1 MKSKKYKNPNSILL
15 IIFTTKFKVLLLRKN
30 SKRDLWQSVTGSI
43 EIGEDPYDTA
53 LRELQEETGINK
65 QRSDLIFDHLSHK
78 FMIYSEWI
86 DRYKESTYS
95 NKEYIF
101 SLKLNDE
108 VSVKLSKEHSSYK
121 WVDLNEAI
129 HLVFSWTNKAALK
142 AIPNFIY
149 RYEGRKNR

>member
-1 MKSKKYKNPNSILL
+1 MKNKKYKNPNSILL
-15 IIFTTKFKVLLLRKN
+15 IIFTTKFKVLLLKKN
-30 SKRDLWQSVTGSI
+30 SKRDLWQSVTGSM
-43 EIGEDPYDTA
+43 ELGENPYDTA

-65 QRSDLIFDHLSHK
+65 QKSDLIFDDLSHK

-86 DRYKESTYS
+86 DRYEESTYS

-108 VSVKLSKEHSSYK
+108 VSVKLSREHSSYK
-121 WVDLNEAI
+121 WVDLNDAI

-149 RYEGRKNR
+149 

>member
-1 MKSKKYKNPNSILL
+1 LKNKKYKNPYSILL
-15 IIFTTKFKVLLLRKN
+15 IIFTTKFKVLLLKKN
-30 SKRDLWQSVTGSI
+30 YKRDLWQSVTGSI
-43 EIGEDPYDTA
+43 ELGEDPYDTA

-65 QRSDLIFDHLSHK
+65 QRSDLIFDDLSHK

-108 VSVKLSKEHSSYK
+108 VSVNLSKEHSSYK

-129 HLVFSWTNKAALK
+129 HLVFSWTNKVALK

-149 RYEGRKNR
+149 

>member
-1 MKSKKYKNPNSILL
+1 MKNKKYKNPNSILL
-15 IIFTTKFKVLLLRKN
+15 IIFTTKFKVLLLKKN

-43 EIGEDPYDTA
+43 ELGENPYDTA

-65 QRSDLIFDHLSHK
+65 QKSDLIFDDLSHK

-86 DRYKESTYS
+86 DRYEESTYS

-108 VSVKLSKEHSSYK
+108 VSVKLSREHSNYK

-149 RYEGRKNR
+149 

>member
-1 MKSKKYKNPNSILL
+1 MKNKKYKNPNSILL
-15 IIFTTKFKVLLLRKN
+15 IIFTTKFKVLLLKKN
-30 SKRDLWQSVTGSI
+30 SKRDLWQSVTGSM
-43 EIGEDPYDTA
+43 ELGENPYDTA

-65 QRSDLIFDHLSHK
+65 QKSDLIFDDLSHK

-108 VSVKLSKEHSSYK
+108 VSVKLSGEHSSYK
-121 WVDLNEAI
+121 WVDLNDAI

-149 RYEGRKNR
+149 

>member
-1 MKSKKYKNPNSILL
+1 MKNKKYKNPNSILL
-15 IIFTTKFKVLLLRKN
+15 IIFTTKFKVLLLKKN
-30 SKRDLWQSVTGSI
+30 SKRDLWQSVTGSM
-43 EIGEDPYDTA
+43 ELGENPYDTA

-65 QRSDLIFDHLSHK
+65 QKSDLIFDDLSHK

-101 SLKLNDE
+101 SLKLNNE
-108 VSVKLSKEHSSYK
+108 VSVKLSREHSSYK

-149 RYEGRKNR
+149 

>member
-1 MKSKKYKNPNSILL
+1 LKNKKYKNPNSILL
-15 IIFTTKFKVLLLRKN
+15 IIFTTKFKVLLLKKN
-30 SKRDLWQSVTGSI
+30 SKRDLWQSVTGSM
-43 EIGEDPYDTA
+43 ELGENPYDTA

-65 QRSDLIFDHLSHK
+65 QKSDLIFDDLSHK

-86 DRYKESTYS
+86 DRYEESTYS

-108 VSVKLSKEHSSYK
+108 VSVKLSREHSSYK
-121 WVDLNEAI
+121 WVDLNDAI

-149 RYEGRKNR
+149 

>member
-1 MKSKKYKNPNSILL
+1 MKNKKYKNPNSILL
-15 IIFTTKFKVLLLRKN
+15 IIFTTKFKVLLLKKN
-30 SKRDLWQSVTGSI
+30 YKRDLWQSVTGSI
-43 EIGEDPYDTA
+43 ELGEDPYDTA

-65 QRSDLIFDHLSHK
+65 QKSDLIFDDLSHK

-108 VSVKLSKEHSSYK
+108 VSVKLSREHSSYK

-149 RYEGRKNR
+149 

>member
-1 MKSKKYKNPNSILL
+1 MKNKKYKNPNSILL
-15 IIFTTKFKVLLLRKN
+15 IIFTKKFKVLLLKKN
-30 SKRDLWQSVTGSI
+30 FKRDLWQSVTGSI
-43 EIGEDPYDTA
+43 ELGEDPYDTA

-65 QRSDLIFDHLSHK
+65 QRSDLIFDDLSHK

-149 RYEGRKNR
+149 

>member
-1 MKSKKYKNPNSILL
+1 MKNKKYKNPNSILL
-15 IIFTTKFKVLLLRKN
+15 IIFTTKFKVLLLKKN
-30 SKRDLWQSVTGSI
+30 SKIDLWQSVTGSM
-43 EIGEDPYDTA
+43 ELGENPYDTA

-65 QRSDLIFDHLSHK
+65 QKSDLIFDDLSHK

-86 DRYKESTYS
+86 DRYEESTYS

-149 RYEGRKNR
+149 

>member
-1 MKSKKYKNPNSILL
+1 MKNKKYKNPNSILL
-15 IIFTTKFKVLLLRKN
+15 IIFTTKFKVLLLKKN
-30 SKRDLWQSVTGSI
+30 YKRDLWQSVTGSI
-43 EIGEDPYDTA
+43 ELGEDPHDTA

-65 QRSDLIFDHLSHK
+65 QRSDLIFDDLSHK

-108 VSVKLSKEHSSYK
+108 VSVKLSREHSSYK
-121 WVDLNEAI
+121 WVDLNDAI

-149 RYEGRKNR
+149 

>member
-1 MKSKKYKNPNSILL
+1 MKNKKYKNPNSILL
-15 IIFTTKFKVLLLRKN
+15 IIFTTKFKVLLLKKN

-43 EIGEDPYDTA
+43 ELGEDPYDTA

-65 QRSDLIFDHLSHK
+65 QRSDLIFDDLSHK

-149 RYEGRKNR
+149 

>member
-1 MKSKKYKNPNSILL
+1 LKNKKYKNPNSILL
-15 IIFTTKFKVLLLRKN
+15 IIFTTKFKVLLLKKN
-30 SKRDLWQSVTGSI
+30 YKRDLWQSVTGSI
-43 EIGEDPYDTA
+43 ELGEDPYDTA

-65 QRSDLIFDHLSHK
+65 QKSDLIFDDLSHK

-108 VSVKLSKEHSSYK
+108 VSVKLSREHSSYK

-149 RYEGRKNR
+149 

>member
-1 MKSKKYKNPNSILL
+1 MKNKKYKNPNSILL
-15 IIFTTKFKVLLLRKN
+15 IIFTTKFKVLLLKKN

-43 EIGEDPYDTA
+43 ELGEDPYDTA

-65 QRSDLIFDHLSHK
+65 QRSDLIFDDLSHK

-108 VSVKLSKEHSSYK
+108 VSVKLSREHSSYK
-121 WVDLNEAI
+121 WVDLNDAI

-149 RYEGRKNR
+149 

>member
-1 MKSKKYKNPNSILL
+1 MKNKKYKNPYSILL
-15 IIFTTKFKVLLLRKN
+15 IIFTTKFKVLLLKKN
-30 SKRDLWQSVTGSI
+30 FKRDLWQSVTGSI
-43 EIGEDPYDTA
+43 ELGEDPYDTA

-65 QRSDLIFDHLSHK
+65 QKSDLIFDDLSHK

-86 DRYKESTYS
+86 DRYEESTYS

-108 VSVKLSKEHSSYK
+108 VSVKLSREHSSYK
-121 WVDLNEAI
+121 WVDLNDAI

-149 RYEGRKNR
+149 

>member
-1 MKSKKYKNPNSILL
+1 MKNKKYKNPNSILL
-15 IIFTTKFKVLLLRKN
+15 IIFTTKFKVLLLKKN

-43 EIGEDPYDTA
+43 ELGEDPYDTA

-65 QRSDLIFDHLSHK
+65 QKSDLIFDDLSHK

-108 VSVKLSKEHSSYK
+108 VSVKLSREHSSYK

-149 RYEGRKNR
+149 

>member
-1 MKSKKYKNPNSILL
+1 MKNKKYKNPNSILL
-15 IIFTTKFKVLLLRKN
+15 IIFTTKFKVLLLKKN

-43 EIGEDPYDTA
+43 ELGEDPYDTA

-65 QRSDLIFDHLSHK
+65 QRSDLIFDDLSHK

-108 VSVKLSKEHSSYK
+108 VSVKLSREHSSYK

-149 RYEGRKNR
+149 

>member
-1 MKSKKYKNPNSILL
+1 MKNKKYKNPNSILL
-15 IIFTTKFKVLLLRKN
+15 IIFTTKFKVLLLKKN
-30 SKRDLWQSVTGSI
+30 YKRDLWQSVTGSI
-43 EIGEDPYDTA
+43 ELGEDPYDTA

-65 QRSDLIFDHLSHK
+65 QRSDLIFDDLSHK

-108 VSVKLSKEHSSYK
+108 VSVKLSREHSSYK

-149 RYEGRKNR
+149 

>member
-1 MKSKKYKNPNSILL
+1 MKNKKYKNPNSILL
-15 IIFTTKFKVLLLRKN
+15 IIFTTKFKVLLLKKN

-43 EIGEDPYDTA
+43 ELGEDPYDTA

-65 QRSDLIFDHLSHK
+65 QRSDLIFDDLSHK

-86 DRYKESTYS
+86 DRYEESTYS

-108 VSVKLSKEHSSYK
+108 VSVKLSREHSSYK
-121 WVDLNEAI
+121 WVDLNDAI

-149 RYEGRKNR
+149 

>member
-1 MKSKKYKNPNSILL
+1 MKNKKYKNPNSILL
-15 IIFTTKFKVLLLRKN
+15 IIFTTKFKVLLLKKN
-30 SKRDLWQSVTGSI
+30 SKRDLWQSVTGSM
-43 EIGEDPYDTA
+43 ELGENPYDTA

-65 QRSDLIFDHLSHK
+65 QKSDLIFDDLSHK

-108 VSVKLSKEHSSYK
+108 VSVKLSREHSSYK

-129 HLVFSWTNKAALK
+129 HMVFSWTNKAALK

-149 RYEGRKNR
+149 

>member
-1 MKSKKYKNPNSILL
+1 MKNKKYKNPNSILL
-15 IIFTTKFKVLLLRKN
+15 IIFTTKFKVLLLKKN
-30 SKRDLWQSVTGSI
+30 SKRDLWQSVTGSM
-43 EIGEDPYDTA
+43 ELGENPYDTA

-65 QRSDLIFDHLSHK
+65 QRSDLIFDDLSHK

-108 VSVKLSKEHSSYK
+108 VSVKLSREHSSYK

-149 RYEGRKNR
+149 

>member
-1 MKSKKYKNPNSILL
+1 MKNKKYKNPNSILL
-15 IIFTTKFKVLLLRKN
+15 IIFTTKFKVLLLKKN
-30 SKRDLWQSVTGSI
+30 SKRDLWQSVTGSM
-43 EIGEDPYDTA
+43 ELGENPYDTA

-65 QRSDLIFDHLSHK
+65 QKSDLIFDDLSHK

-86 DRYKESTYS
+86 DRYEESTYS

-108 VSVKLSKEHSSYK
+108 VSVKLSREHSSYK

-149 RYEGRKNR
+149 

>member
-1 MKSKKYKNPNSILL
+1 MKNKKYKNPNSILL
-15 IIFTTKFKVLLLRKN
+15 IIFTTKFKVLLLKKN

-43 EIGEDPYDTA
+43 ELGEDPYDTA

-65 QRSDLIFDHLSHK
+65 QRSDLIFDDLSHK

-86 DRYKESTYS
+86 DRYKESIYS
-95 NKEYIF
+95 NKEYVF

-108 VSVKLSKEHSSYK
+108 VSVKLSREHSSYK
-121 WVDLNEAI
+121 WVDLNDAI

-149 RYEGRKNR
+149 

>member
-1 MKSKKYKNPNSILL
+1 LKNKKYKNPNSILL
-15 IIFTTKFKVLLLRKN
+15 IIFTTKFKVLLLKKN

-43 EIGEDPYDTA
+43 ELGENPYDTA

-65 QRSDLIFDHLSHK
+65 QKSDLIFDDLSHK

-86 DRYKESTYS
+86 DRYEESTYS

-108 VSVKLSKEHSSYK
+108 VSVKLSREHSSYK
-121 WVDLNEAI
+121 WVDLNDAI

-149 RYEGRKNR
+149 

>member
-1 MKSKKYKNPNSILL
+1 MKNKKYKNPNSILL
-15 IIFTTKFKVLLLRKN
+15 IIFTTKFKVLLLKKN
-30 SKRDLWQSVTGSI
+30 SKRDLWQSVTGSM
-43 EIGEDPYDTA
+43 ELGENPYDTA

-65 QRSDLIFDHLSHK
+65 QRSDLIFDDLSHK

-86 DRYKESTYS
+86 DRYEESTYS

-108 VSVKLSKEHSSYK
+108 VSVKLSREHSSYK

-149 RYEGRKNR
+149 

>member
-15 IIFTTKFKVLLLRKN
+15 IIFTKNFKVLLLRKN
-30 SKRDLWQSVTGSI
+30 STKELWQSVTGSM
-43 EIGEDPYDTA
+43 ELDENPYETA
-53 LRELQEETGINK
+53 LRELKEETGISK
-65 QRSDLIFDHLSHK
+65 QRSDLIFYNKSHK

-101 SLKLNDE
+101 SLKLNDI
-108 VSVKLSKEHSSYK
+108 VSVKLSREHSNYE

-129 HLVFSWTNKAALK
+129 CMVFSWTNKAALK
-142 AIPNFIY
+142 TLPNFIY
-149 RYEGRKNR
+149 

>member
-1 MKSKKYKNPNSILL
+1 MKNKKYKNPNSILL
-15 IIFTTKFKVLLLRKN
+15 IIFTTKFKVLLLKKN
-30 SKRDLWQSVTGSI
+30 YKRDLWQSVTGSI
-43 EIGEDPYDTA
+43 ELGEDPYDTA

-65 QRSDLIFDHLSHK
+65 QKSDLIFDDLSHK

-108 VSVKLSKEHSSYK
+108 VSVKLSREHSSYK
-121 WVDLNEAI
+121 WVDLNDAI

-149 RYEGRKNR
+149 

>member
-1 MKSKKYKNPNSILL
+1 MKNKKYKNPNSILL
-15 IIFTTKFKVLLLRKN
+15 IIFTTKFKVLLLKKN

-43 EIGEDPYDTA
+43 ELGEDPYDTA

-65 QRSDLIFDHLSHK
+65 QKSDLIFDDLSHK

-108 VSVKLSKEHSSYK
+108 VSVKLSREHSSYK
-121 WVDLNEAI
+121 WVDLNDAI

-149 RYEGRKNR
+149 

>member
-1 MKSKKYKNPNSILL
+1 LKNKKYKNPNSILL
-15 IIFTTKFKVLLLRKN
+15 IIFTTKFKVLLLKKN
-30 SKRDLWQSVTGSI
+30 SKRDLWQSVTGSM
-43 EIGEDPYDTA
+43 EIGENPYETA

-65 QRSDLIFDHLSHK
+65 QKSDLIFDDLSHK

-86 DRYKESTYS
+86 DRYEESTYS

-108 VSVKLSKEHSSYK
+108 VSVNLSKEHSSYK

-129 HLVFSWTNKAALK
+129 HLVFSWTNKVALK

-149 RYEGRKNR
+149 

>member
-1 MKSKKYKNPNSILL
+1 MKNKKYKNPNSILL
-15 IIFTTKFKVLLLRKN
+15 IIFTTKFKVLLLKKN

-43 EIGEDPYDTA
+43 ELGEDPYDTA

-65 QRSDLIFDHLSHK
+65 QRSDLIFDDLSHK

-108 VSVKLSKEHSSYK
+108 VSVKLSREHSSYK

-129 HLVFSWTNKAALK
+129 HMVFSWTNKAALK

-149 RYEGRKNR
+149 